1 MDAIINK
8 CLIKKKMAINIVSEA
23 IKIVN
28 ERAQEKER
36 MYGPFSECNLR
47 ASKIASV
54 LSSKEVTVEDMY
66 HMQIALKLAR
76 ESHNHKEDNLLD
88 VVAYIGALNNYK
100 ENIKVEEKDITKNGN

>member
-1 MDAIINK
+1 MEALINQ
-8 CLIKKKMAINIVSEA
+8 CLIELNMGKNILSEA
-23 IKIVN
+23 NKIVN

-76 ESHNHKEDNLLD
+76 ESHHHKEDNLLD

-100 ENIKVEEKDITKNGN
+100 ENIKVEEKDITKDGS